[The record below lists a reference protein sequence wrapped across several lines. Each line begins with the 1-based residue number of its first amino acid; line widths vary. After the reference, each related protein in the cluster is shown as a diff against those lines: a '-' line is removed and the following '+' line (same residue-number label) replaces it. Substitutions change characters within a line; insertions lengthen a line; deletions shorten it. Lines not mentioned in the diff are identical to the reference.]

1 MCPDGLFTVLGSCWM
16 LSAGAFD
23 LPLPALPKEPVMV
36 IEAPA
41 ASRAS
46 VRKDFLA
53 VHAYDA
59 AAGLRFA
66 IHSSAPSPS
75 LQPAGMRRWRATQVG
90 ASPPRSGFPSGG
102 APRSL
107 PRPASS

>member
-1 MCPDGLFTVLGSCWM
+1 MR
-16 LSAGAFD
+16 AARAFD
-23 LPLPALPKEPVMV
+23 LPPPVLPIELVMV

-59 AAGLRFA
+59 AAGLCFA
-66 IHSSAPSPS
+66 IHPSAPCPS
-75 LQPAGMRRWRATQVG
+75 LQPAGMRRWRAMQVG